1 MAVTR
6 NELKVLTL
14 ARLDERYGSTAAALY
29 DATNSS
35 AVLQTN
41 ATTWAVVT
49 SGGVERTTDNE
60 LDKYLNLAQDEIA
73 STCIYIEGSATLTWP
88 TTAYSCRLQDLT
100 NASNQGDLIG
110 VEQVTKTVSN
120 VTTTLLQMKRSALRT
135 QYPEY
140 RTTSAAPLYW
150 AIEQDVISLQAK
162 PSANTAMAFYGPCLP
177 MPLGSGSGGTT
188 ATSAGWMH
196 DSDLRRAIPTVAAIL
211 MARRKFNDSN
221 LFGRME
227 EMTADYGDWYARKR
241 AMLSL
246 ETLDQHFRA
255 MAPDLQ
261 PVKR

>member
-49 SGGVERTTDNE
+49 SGGVQRTTDNE
-60 LDKYLNLAQDEIA
+60 LDKYLNWAQDEIA
-73 STCIYIEGSATLTWP
+73 STCIYLEGSATKTWA
-88 TTAYSCRLQDLT
+88 TTAYFYRLQELT
-100 NASNQGDLIG
+100 NASSQGNLIG
-110 VEQVTKTVSN
+110 VEQVTKTVSAT
-120 VTTTLLQMKRSALRT
+120 TTTLLQMSRTALRT
-135 QYPEY
+135 QYPDY
-140 RTTSAAPLYW
+140 RTRSEAPLYW

-162 PSANTAMAFYGPCLP
+162 PSSATTMAFYGPCLP
-177 MPLGSGSGGTT
+177 MPLGDGSGGTT
-188 ATSAGWMH
+188 ATSASWMH

-227 EMTADYGDWYARKR
+227 ELTADYGDWYARKR
-241 AMLSL
+241 AMLTE
-246 ETLDQHFRA
+246 ETLNQHFRA
-255 MAPDLQ
+255 MAPDLR